1 MRTRECWYQSYHRP
15 CEPGH
20 DYWLRRN
27 LGSIMIGL
35 IACIVSFISKL
46 SAAKIPN
53 YTDLISGALS
63 LTSVATAFLF
73 ASFALLP
80 ALTDSKFIKSL
91 VDLKVD
97 KKLIDRLVLTTVGYF
112 TNSIFSII
120 LLFFNAD
127 SSSLLNKLV
136 IAIWIGIGIFSINET
151 FKVLRILW
159 RFNKWIT

>member
-1 MRTRECWYQSYHRP
+1 MKSR
-15 CEPGH
+15 
-20 DYWLRRN
+20 LRRN
-27 LGSIMIGL
+27 AGSIIIGL
-35 IACIVSFISKL
+35 TACIGSFILKL

-91 VDLKVD
+91 VELKVD
-97 KKLIDRLVLTTVGYF
+97 KKLLDRLILTTAGYF
-112 TNSIFSII
+112 INSIFSII
-120 LLFFNAD
+120 LLFFNSD

-136 IAIWIGIGIFSINET
+136 MAIWIGIGIFSINET

-159 RFNKWIT
+159 KALKYY